1 MVTEGQTSS
10 ERRRAALADERDDRR
25 ARAGRLE
32 FIKEAVTLQQD
43 LARISRRI
51 KEAQLH
57 LSEHGVDLTS
67 VELFKLGEARTQVLN
82 AADFL
87 HVLALQYVG
96 ELRRDPI

>member
-10 ERRRAALADERDDRR
+10 ERRRAALVHDRDERR

-43 LARISRRI
+43 LARLSRRI
-51 KEAQLH
+51 KEAQLN
-57 LSEHGVDLTS
+57 LSEHSIDLTTD
-67 VELFKLGEARTQVLN
+67 ELFQLGEARTQVLN